1 MIDEFER
8 YVIGVDGGLSTGVAI
23 LRDVELF
30 AVYQG
35 PWESALE
42 WLDDVAT
49 RLHTRGGDV
58 VVVAERFRSGVG
70 SVRASAQPH
79 AGRVYA
85 AAEDLARRLGV
96 EFAGQGPAE
105 AKRLAPNHV
114 LRRVGLYLRG
124 DQVGCPD
131 ANDVND
137 AIRHAILFLARRRA
151 SVFTRLLN
159 SEP

>member
-1 MIDEFER
+1 MTDER
-8 YVIGVDGGLSTGVAI
+8 YVVGVDGGLSTGITV

-35 PWESALE
+35 HWEDALE
-42 WLDDVAT
+42 WLDDVTT
-49 RLHTRGGDV
+49 RLHVTGCDV
-58 VVVAERFRSGVG
+58 VIAAERFRHGAG
-70 SVRASAQPH
+70 SVRGSAQPH
-79 AGRVYA
+79 AARVYA

-96 EFAGQGPAE
+96 KFSGQGPAE
-105 AKRLAPNHV
+105 AKRLAPNAL

-137 AIRHAILFLARRRA
+137 ATRHAILYLARRRA
-151 SVFTRLLN
+151 SVFQRLLA
-159 SEP
+159 STP